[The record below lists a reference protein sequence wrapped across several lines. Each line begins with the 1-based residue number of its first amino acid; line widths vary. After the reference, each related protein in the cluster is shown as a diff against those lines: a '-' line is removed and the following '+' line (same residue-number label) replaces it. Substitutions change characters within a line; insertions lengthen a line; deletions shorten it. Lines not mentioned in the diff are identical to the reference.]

1 MSEITHFN
9 KNGNPACPWERH
21 KEICTVNDV
30 KGKRSVRPI
39 GRKAKLDERFRPI
52 ACEVWQ
58 DGRKLHSFTGPLR
71 VQSATQYAT
80 MLLGG
85 ASKDSMTVCS
95 ADLGGRPVPKTFD
108 TGFNP
113 CIFET

>member
-21 KEICTVNDV
+21 KEICTVND
-30 KGKRSVRPI
+30 
-39 GRKAKLDERFRPI
+39 
-52 ACEVWQ
+52 
-58 DGRKLHSFTGPLR
+58 TGPLR